1 MKQVQKD
8 LISIGL
14 VSMINNGISELL
26 YLLDVFILGIVASNE
41 AVLASYKVATII
53 PTAMAFIPLSLMT
66 YMYPYFAEHK
76 DDREWCLSNYKKIL
90 FGFGGFNLVISSILF
105 LGANIFVKIIFGSQ
119 YIDAVPVFRLLAI
132 NYFISG
138 TFRIISGNLLVTQ
151 RKLKFNTIVA
161 VLSGIVN
168 VIADYFFIQFWGSIG
183 AALATVL
190 VVVFS
195 SIMNTT
201 YLIYTFRNIGNDTK
215 R

>member
-1 MKQVQKD
+1 M
-8 LISIGL
+8 L
-14 VSMINNGISELL
+14 
-26 YLLDVFILGIVASNE
+26 
-41 AVLASYKVATII
+41 
-53 PTAMAFIPLSLMT
+53 
-66 YMYPYFAEHK
+66 H
-76 DDREWCLSNYKKIL
+76 
-90 FGFGGFNLVISSILF
+90 
-105 LGANIFVKIIFGSQ
+105 
-119 YIDAVPVFRLLAI
+119 
-132 NYFISG
+132 
-138 TFRIISGNLLVTQ
+138 
-151 RKLKFNTIVA
+151 KLKFNTIVA